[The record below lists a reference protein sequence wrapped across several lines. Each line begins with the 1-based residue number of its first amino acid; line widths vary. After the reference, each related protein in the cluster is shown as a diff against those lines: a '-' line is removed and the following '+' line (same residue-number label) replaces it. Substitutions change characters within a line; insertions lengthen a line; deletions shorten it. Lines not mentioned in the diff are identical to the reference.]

1 MEAEL
6 AFMLPQAKEHTG
18 LPKAEKG
25 KEGSCEPPSLWQQP
39 QQMNT
44 TGFNLFLALPVSIS
58 NDSHTIGGEGPK
70 EKNPGRQASP
80 VTQKGRI

>member
-25 KEGSCEPPSLWQQP
+25 KEGSCEPPSL
-39 QQMNT
+39 
-44 TGFNLFLALPVSIS
+44 
-58 NDSHTIGGEGPK
+58 
-70 EKNPGRQASP
+70 
-80 VTQKGRI
+80 